1 MWEFTLAVELL
12 VVWPLMLLAVGT
24 VGREFGGPKDREA
37 YARFVEELAR
47 AERDQAAEEAARGQA
62 GAGEGADGASGDGNA
77 NGNGGAANEFE
88 MNPVHEQGYEE
99 VELSVPPTIRAIE
112 EEPRGWAGEARD
124 DSIWSGSRLASG

>member
-1 MWEFTLAVELL
+1 MIDDDPEQRPLNVPPVHLATSMQCPASAAPYA
-12 VVWPLMLLAVGT
+12 VVHAAPPVVSGAAGT
-24 VGREFGGPKDREA
+24 NEPPA
-37 YARFVEELAR
+37 T
-47 AERDQAAEEAARGQA
+47 

-112 EEPRGWAGEARD
+112 EEPRGGAGEARD